1 MADTKT
7 VVILGGSLGGL
18 HVAHALLKKHQQY
31 PNLRVILVSKNTHF
45 YWNIASVRAIIPGQI
60 PDQKMLRELSE
71 ALQPY
76 PSNMYELV
84 IGEAISSDFTAKT
97 VKVQLNNSDPESEPR
112 EIIYDH
118 LVLATGARYTNDTP
132 WKANSDYQSL
142 VNLLH
147 DTASKVGKA
156 SHIIVA
162 GAGATG
168 VEVAGELGYEY
179 GKTKR
184 ITLLASGQHVLPGEQ
199 ESFSSAT
206 ENELKKLNI
215 TIQKGARVREV
226 ARALDEKE
234 ERYTVQLENG
244 QNLECN
250 LYLPTQGMVPNSD
263 YINAK
268 HLDSKTKTV
277 LVDEFL
283 HVTGVPGNTVW
294 AVGDIV
300 SKPRAGFMITQKQ
313 ASSVAKNVELTLLQ
327 NKEPVPAKGPPVDIL
342 ACAVGRGRG
351 VGRMGPIRLP
361 SFGVWLAKGRTLG
374 MQFVDQYISGSIA

>member
-1 MADTKT
+1 
-7 VVILGGSLGGL
+7 
-18 HVAHALLKKHQQY
+18 
-31 PNLRVILVSKNTHF
+31 
-45 YWNIASVRAIIPGQI
+45 
-60 PDQKMLRELSE
+60 MLRELSE

-84 IGEAISSDFTAKT
+84 IGEAIASDFTAKT
-97 VKVQLNNSDPESEPR
+97 IKVRLNNSGPDSKPR

-118 LVLATGARYTNDTP
+118 LILATGARYTNDTP

-142 VNLLH
+142 ITLLH
-147 DTASKVGKA
+147 DTASKVEKA
-156 SHIIVA
+156 KHIIVA

-179 GKTKR
+179 GKTKT

-199 ESFSSAT
+199 ESLSVAT
-206 ENELKKLNI
+206 ENELKKLNV
-215 TIQKGARVREV
+215 TVQKGGRVRDV
-226 ARALDEKE
+226 VTRAGEGE
-234 ERYTVQLENG
+234 ERYTIQLENG
-244 QNLECN
+244 TKLECD
-250 LYLPTQGMVPNSD
+250 LYLPTQGMVPNSEYVD
-263 YINAK
+263 AK
-268 HLDSKTKTV
+268 HLDPKTKTV

-283 HVTGVPGNTVW
+283 HVTSVPGNNVW

-313 ASSVAKNVELTLLQ
+313 AASVAKNVELSLLQ
-327 NKEPVPAKGPPVDIL
+327 NKPPVPAKGPPVDIL

-351 VGRMGPIRLP
+351 VGRMGSIRLP

-374 MQFVDQYISGSIA
+374 MQFVDQYISGAIA

>member
-1 MADTKT
+1 MADNKT

-31 PNLRVILVSKNTHF
+31 PNLRNTHF

-97 VKVQLNNSDPESEPR
+97 VKVQLSNSAADAQTR
-112 EIIYDH
+112 EIVYDH

-142 VNLLH
+142 INLLH
-147 DTASKVGKA
+147 ETASRVEKA
-156 SHIIVA
+156 GHIIVA

-179 GKTKR
+179 GKTKT

-199 ESFSSAT
+199 ESLSTAT
-206 ENELKKLNI
+206 ENELKKLNV
-215 TIQKGARVREV
+215 TVQKGARVKDV
-226 ARALDEKE
+226 ARSADDK
-234 ERYTVQLENG
+234 YTIQLENG

-263 YINAK
+263 YVDTK
-268 HLDSKTKTV
+268 HLDPKTKTV

-283 HVTGVPGNTVW
+283 HVTGVPGNNVW

-313 ASSVAKNVELTLLQ
+313 ASSVAKNVELSLLQ
-327 NKEPVPAKGPPVDIL
+327 GKEPVPAKGPPVDIL

-351 VGRMGPIRLP
+351 VGRMGSIRLP

-374 MQFVDQYISGSIA
+374 MQLVDQYISGSVA

>member
-31 PNLRVILVSKNTHF
+31 PKLRNTHF

-60 PDQKMLRELSE
+60 PDAKILRDLSE

-76 PSNMYELV
+76 PSKMYELV

-97 VKVQLNNSDPESEPR
+97 VKIQLPNSEDVR
-112 EIIYDH
+112 KLTYDH

-142 VNLLH
+142 LTLLH
-147 DTASKVGKA
+147 DTASKVEKA
-156 SHIIVA
+156 KHIIVA

-179 GKTKR
+179 GKTKT
-184 ITLLASGQHVLPGEQ
+184 ITLLASGNHVLPGEQ

-206 ENELKKLNI
+206 ENELKKLNVHV
-215 TIQKGARVREV
+215 QKLARVKDVTRI
-226 ARALDEKE
+226 LDEGE
-234 ERYTVQLENG
+234 EKYTVKLESG
-244 QNLECN
+244 QDLDCD

-268 HLDSKTKTV
+268 HLDGKTKTV

-283 HVTGVPGNTVW
+283 HVTGVPGSTVW

-313 ASSVAKNVELTLLQ
+313 AASVAKNVEAVLLQ
-327 NKEPVPAKGPPVDIL
+327 NKQPVPAKGPPVDIL

-351 VGRMGPIRLP
+351 VGRMGSIRLP

-374 MQFVDQYISGSIA
+374 MQMVDQYISGSVA